1 MSSIRMRLFLI
12 LLAATGVVWLSA
24 VIWLQWTSRA
34 EVGRVLDRRLEEAA
48 HMVASLL
55 ARGDIDPA
63 TLADIATQGGAPD
76 LPMIGSYDYGR
87 QLSCQVWGL
96 DGRLISNSAG
106 APDARLA
113 GEEAEGFSQTVAG
126 NETWRVYS
134 LIDRDL
140 GVRVMVGDAL
150 SVREGL
156 VNRVTFGLLIPA
168 LLALP
173 FLAGLIWWSLGR
185 GLQPL
190 DRMAAE
196 LTARPASDLGQL
208 PDARAPRELRPM
220 IAALNGL
227 FQRVA
232 QARARER
239 NFTAFAAHELKTPL
253 AGLKTQAQIAAIA
266 PDEATRRHA
275 LAQLAR
281 GVGRTDRMV
290 RQLLD
295 MAAIE
300 SAEVEAAPAAAA
312 LVLTDLLR
320 DLAPLA
326 AARGIALQPALEC
339 GGWVTGQAALLG
351 SAMRNIVE
359 NALNAAPPG
368 SAVEITLR
376 CQGGRALFRV
386 ADRGPGIA
394 GADRP
399 RVTERFYRG
408 AHGGPSGS
416 GLGLAIVEEAALR
429 MGGRLHLRPR
439 PGGGETVE
447 LDLPAG

>member
-1 MSSIRMRLFLI
+1 MSSIRKRLFLI

-24 VIWLQWTSRA
+24 VIWLQCTSRA

-55 ARGDIDPA
+55 ARGDIDPVA
-63 TLADIATQGGAPD
+63 LADIATQGGTPD

-96 DGRLISNSAG
+96 DGRLISDSAG

-113 GEEAEGFSQTVAG
+113 GDQTEGFSQTVTEG
-126 NETWRVYS
+126 ETWRVYS
-134 LIDRDL
+134 LVDPEL

-150 SVREGL
+150 SVRERL
-156 VNRVTFGLLIPA
+156 VNRVTFGLLVPA

-208 PDARAPRELRPM
+208 PDAAAPRELRPM

-227 FQRVA
+227 FARVA
-232 QARARER
+232 HARAREQ

-275 LAQLAR
+275 LAQLAQ

-295 MAAIE
+295 MTAIE
-300 SAEVEAAPAAAA
+300 TAADEAGPAPAAK
-312 LVLTDLLR
+312 LLTDLLR
-320 DLAPLA
+320 DLAPMA
-326 AARGIALQPALEC
+326 AARGVGLQPVLDC

-359 NALNAAPPG
+359 NALNAAPAG
-368 SAVEITLR
+368 SDVDIFLR
-376 CQGGRALFRV
+376 CRDGRALFQV
-386 ADRGPGIA
+386 ADRGPGITQT
-394 GADRP
+394 DRP

-408 AHGGPSGS
+408 AHGGASGS

-439 PGGGETVE
+439 PGGGELVE
-447 LDLPAG
+447 LDLPIG

>member
-232 QARARER
+232 QARA
-239 NFTAFAAHELKTPL
+239 
-253 AGLKTQAQIAAIA
+253 GTQLY
-266 PDEATRRHA
+266 R
-275 LAQLAR
+275 L
-281 GVGRTDRMV
+281 
-290 RQLLD
+290 
-295 MAAIE
+295 
-300 SAEVEAAPAAAA
+300 
-312 LVLTDLLR
+312 
-320 DLAPLA
+320 
-326 AARGIALQPALEC
+326 C
-339 GGWVTGQAALLG
+339 
-351 SAMRNIVE
+351 
-359 NALNAAPPG
+359 
-368 SAVEITLR
+368 
-376 CQGGRALFRV
+376 RA
-386 ADRGPGIA
+386 
-394 GADRP
+394 
-399 RVTERFYRG
+399 
-408 AHGGPSGS
+408 
-416 GLGLAIVEEAALR
+416 
-429 MGGRLHLRPR
+429 
-439 PGGGETVE
+439 
-447 LDLPAG
+447 